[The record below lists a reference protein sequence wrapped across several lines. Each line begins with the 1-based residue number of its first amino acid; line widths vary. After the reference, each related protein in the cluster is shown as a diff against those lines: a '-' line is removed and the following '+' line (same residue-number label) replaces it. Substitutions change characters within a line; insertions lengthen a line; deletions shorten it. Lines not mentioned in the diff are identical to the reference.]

1 MATTPTRFDDLPL
14 EITFDILSRLPA
26 KTLLQFRC
34 VSKCYNSI
42 ITSPDFIT
50 KHFKHNLEVKSLLSD
65 DNNNDHLLC
74 KPPPDPR
81 DQDFVRTV
89 FCNISSDHTLTEVYR
104 LTIPVYKPTIVGI
117 SKGLFCLAFQKLI
130 MPSYYSNNEETD
142 YSSVSRVFM
151 WNPNIRKLKIL
162 PSTDERIDFYG
173 CGFGYHHI
181 QNNDF
186 DFKVLKYGLF
196 FLESQLYFMVYTLST
211 DSWKQVESFNGSR
224 GPVTWIEKSPCL
236 FFNGALHF
244 IAYSRHHKFIL
255 SFDLHEEK
263 FREIMLPQNYSNG
276 GLCFKFEQLAVLE
289 ESLALIA
296 FHSPEQKCH
305 IWVMRVYGDVDSWT
319 PNIVELEEIENFF
332 GCTGRGELMIKK
344 SSSPHKLILFDPK
357 SLGEKNIGIGDLT
370 PETYTASLM
379 ESLVLLNEPKL
390 Y

>member
-14 EITFDILSRLPA
+14 KITFEILCWLPV
-26 KTLLQFRC
+26 KPLLQFRC

-50 KHFKHNLEVKSLLSD
+50 KHFKHHLEVKSLLSD

-104 LTIPVYKPTIVGI
+104 LTIPVFNPAIVGI

-130 MPSYYSNNEETD
+130 IQSYCPNNGAID
-142 YSSVSRVFM
+142 CSSVSRVFL

-162 PSTDERIDFYG
+162 PSTDEAFG

-186 DFKVLKYGLF
+186 DFKV
-196 FLESQLYFMVYTLST
+196 YTLST
-211 DSWKQVESFNGSR
+211 DSWKHLEPFNGSR

-236 FFNGALHF
+236 VSNGALHF

-255 SFDLHEEK
+255 SFDLHEGK

-276 GLCFKFEQLAVLE
+276 LCFKFEQLAVLE
-289 ESLALIA
+289 RSVALIA

-305 IWVMRVYGDVDSWT
+305 IWVMRVYGDVDSCT
-319 PNIVELEEIENFF
+319 TNIVELEEVDNFF
-332 GCTGRGELMIKK
+332 GCTGRGELVIKK

-357 SLGEKNIGIGDLT
+357 SLDEKNIGIGDLT
-370 PETYTASLM
+370 PETYTANLM

>member
-1 MATTPTRFDDLPL
+1 MMATTPTRFDDIPL
-14 EITFDILSRLPA
+14 EIAFEILSWLPG
-26 KTLLQFRC
+26 KPLLRFRC

-50 KHFKHNLEVKSLLSD
+50 KHFKHNLEVKSLLLD

-104 LTIPVYKPTIVGI
+104 LTIPVYNPIIVGI
-117 SKGLFCLAFQKLI
+117 SKGLFCLAFQKLTI
-130 MPSYYSNNEETD
+130 LSYDSNNEAD
-142 YSSVSRVFM
+142 DCSSVSRVFL

-162 PSTDERIDFYG
+162 PSTDEAFG
-173 CGFGYHHI
+173 CGFGCHHI

-186 DFKVLKYGLF
+186 DFKVLIYGVF
-196 FLESQLYFMVYTLST
+196 FLQSQLDFQVYTLST
-211 DSWKQVESFNGSR
+211 DSWKHLESFNGSR
-224 GPVTWIEKSPCL
+224 GPVTWIENSPCL
-236 FFNGALHF
+236 SFNGALHF
-244 IAYSRHHKFIL
+244 IAYSHNHKYIL

-263 FREIMLPQNYSNG
+263 FGEIMLPQNYSN

-289 ESLALIA
+289 GSLALIA
-296 FHSPEQKCH
+296 FHSPQQKCH

-319 PNIVELEEIENFF
+319 TNIVELEEVENFF
-332 GCTGRGELMIKK
+332 GCTGRGELLIKK
-344 SSSPHKLILFDPK
+344 SSSPHELILFDPK
-357 SLGEKNIGIGDLT
+357 SLDEKNIGIGDLR
-370 PETYTASLM
+370 PETYTANLM

-390 Y
+390 H